1 MKNLLMILCFLAS
14 TSVFAQRITVT
25 GTVTDEGGNPLVGTT
40 VLIKGT
46 TVGAITD
53 ANGKYSVDV
62 SSRNVSL
69 VFSFIGFVTQEVAVQ
84 NRAVVDVVLKAEIT
98 GLDEVIVVGYGTQ
111 KKSDITGTVAS
122 LPKERLENAPNLNVA
137 QAIQGAVPGVMVQQ
151 TIGGAQAAS
160 TIMIRGRN
168 SITANN
174 DPLIIVDGIPYGG
187 QINDINPNDVQSIEI
202 LKDASAAAIYG
213 SRGANGVILISTKQ
227 GTEGKA
233 VFSYDG
239 KYSIQKVVK
248 IHDMLTGP
256 EFYNFKM
263 ERNPSAMTLSETE
276 AYQDG
281 SWTDWFSLMVRTGQS
296 QEHNLSVSGGFK
308 NTKYYIGGGLTD
320 IKGIAKND
328 NFKRFSTRLNVETK
342 LFDWLAIGTRTQLNF
357 DDASGAEPDFSDA
370 FITNPLSHAY
380 DEYGNLT
387 IFPWPDNIIVG
398 NPLQDLLY
406 DDLDK
411 SYQVLT
417 NNYLQLDVPWVKGL
431 SYRLNTGVRM
441 RFTDRANYRG
451 RDTQSGL
458 ADLGRASVSNSV
470 SNSTVIENILTYNKT
485 FGDHTLFVTGL
496 YSYEGN
502 KSNSKGVVGTRF
514 PNDFLSWYGMA
525 QAQTVVPSNSY
536 SNTALISQMLRIN
549 YSFASRYLLTATV
562 RRDGY
567 SGFGADNKWGLFP
580 SAAIGWNIAKENF
593 FPLKDAVNDLKIR
606 VSYGLNGNQAI
617 GAFQSLSRFVV
628 ANYVAGTN
636 TVIGYKP
643 GTMGVSNLGWES
655 SRTFN
660 LGIDFGLFKDRIT
673 GNLDYYLTDTY
684 DLLLARSISVVHG
697 ITTNTHLPDWFHP
710 AVTENIGKTQ
720 NKGLEMV
727 LNTRNIVKNRFQW
740 WTSANFSLNKN
751 KIVSLYG
758 LKDETGKEIDDI
770 SNQWFIGQPIRVNY
784 GYVWDGVW
792 QLNEADTA
800 VYKTHPG
807 FAKLKD
813 IDQNDTLDYRD
824 RQIIGQQDPAFIWG
838 LTNTFTYGNF
848 SLSIFVHGVHG
859 ATMRNYTM
867 ADNVSGVEVRY
878 NTTQKNWWTKTN
890 PTNDWIRN
898 QDLAGQMGSGSLVVY
913 EKTDFVRIKDVSL
926 SYDLPKSML
935 GKIGLSKVK
944 VYVTGRNLL
953 TFTKWDGLDPE
964 LSDEGSQREIPMQ
977 KEYVFGLS
985 MGF

>member
-727 LNTRNIVKNRFQW
+727 LNTRNIEKNRFQW